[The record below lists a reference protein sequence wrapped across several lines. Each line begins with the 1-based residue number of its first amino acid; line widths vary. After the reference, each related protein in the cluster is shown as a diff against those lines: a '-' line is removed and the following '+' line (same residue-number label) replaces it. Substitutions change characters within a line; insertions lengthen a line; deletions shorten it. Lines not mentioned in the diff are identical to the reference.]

1 MRQVTRIK
9 IGLCFCRDSTP
20 AGRPQWPPGSRSTPR
35 CNPVGLHP
43 PPLSAGREPISA
55 TPPALPIGR
64 RGAKLVPRDATLSAP
79 YPQWPVGSRSQ
90 HPRRPNFIGP
100 RGADLPRDATLS
112 APSPS
117 EWPVG
122 SRSQHPRRPNFIG
135 PRGAD
140 LPRDA
145 TLSAP
150 SPSGPVGSQSQQRPA
165 GPTSLAGGE
174 PISQGSFWAPRVP
187 LSCASS
193 KELGHRSLL
202 RACCWGSDPCHPA
215 PIELST
221 SPKL

>member
-117 EWPVG
+117 
-122 SRSQHPRRPNFIG
+122 
-135 PRGAD
+135 
-140 LPRDA
+140 
-145 TLSAP
+145 
-150 SPSGPVGSQSQQRPA
+150 GPVGSQSQQRPA

-174 PISQGSFWAPRVP
+174 PISQGSFWAPRVSS
-187 LSCASS
+187 SCASS
-193 KELGHRSLL
+193 KELGHRSFL